1 MASSWCD
8 VSATIEMMGCMSNL
22 VRIAALV
29 LTLPTAAR
37 AQVLQ
42 TDEVATP
49 LPQPV
54 GAAEL

>member
-1 MASSWCD
+1 MH
-8 VSATIEMMGCMSNL
+8 MSNL